1 MKNIR
6 YILVIVTV
14 AISSSCMKVTDQI
27 PESIITGVNFYKT
40 ATDADNAINACY
52 DALQGSPGNY
62 AIWGDG
68 RTDVLASTDRS
79 GSADLQV
86 ASGNVS
92 SSNSYVGWGAL
103 YSGINRCNGVL
114 KHVPGIADPALDGR
128 RDRIL
133 GEAYF
138 LRALF
143 YFYLTRTFENVPLI
157 LEPYEDLS
165 GDFFP
170 KQSDRATIF
179 AQIEADL
186 LQAEQ
191 LVPDLP
197 FSRPVE
203 NKGKASKAAVRC
215 VMADLYL
222 WEKKYEQ
229 AANAAQLVINSP
241 AKYSLVPGSSY
252 ATLFTVKNTSESI
265 LEVQYNNAY
274 AEYSLQNGVNSISEL
289 FLPLGGSLT
298 AGNWRYQPSNAVLDA
313 LPASDLRSAATY
325 KNTGAVPAPYR
336 DANKTYIAKYPGT
349 ISSNVM
355 YLDANRIIYR
365 LAEVILFRAEAL
377 NELGQTL
384 EATSLLNQIRNRAGI
399 GNTSASTQSEV
410 RLAIEHERLAE
421 LAFEGK
427 RYYELIRTGRYA
439 AVTGYT
445 DPNWLRWPVAATEIT
460 KNTNLIQ
467 NPGY

>member
-1 MKNIR
+1 MKSIR
-6 YILVIVTV
+6 YILILVTV
-14 AISSSCMKVTDQI
+14 GVFFSCTKVTDQV

-40 ATDADNAINACY
+40 ATDADNGINACY

-62 AIWGDG
+62 VVWGDG
-68 RTDVLASTDRS
+68 RSDVLASTDRS

-92 SSNSYVGWGAL
+92 TSNGYIGWGSL

-114 KHVPGIADPALDGR
+114 KHVPDITDPALAAR
-128 RDRIL
+128 KDRIL

-157 LEPYEDLS
+157 LEPYENLS
-165 GDFFP
+165 GDFYP

-179 AQIEADL
+179 VQIEADL
-186 LQAEQ
+186 KQAEQ

-197 FSRPVE
+197 FSSTVE
-203 NKGKASKAAVRC
+203 NKGKATKAAVRC
-215 VMADLYL
+215 VLADLYL
-222 WEKKYEQ
+222 WEKKYDL
-229 AANAAQLVINSP
+229 AVNAADLVLKSP
-241 AKYSLVPGSSY
+241 AKYTLVSGANY
-252 ATLFTVKNTSESI
+252 GTLFTSKNTSESI
-265 LEVQYNNAY
+265 FEIQYNNSY
-274 AEYSLQNGVNSISEL
+274 AEYNLQNGVNSISEL

-298 AGNWRYQPSNAVLDA
+298 AGNWRYQPSNAVLNA
-313 LPASDLRSAATY
+313 LPSNDLRASATY
-325 KNTGAVPAPYR
+325 KNTGNSPAPYR

-349 ISSNVM
+349 IASNVM

-365 LAEVILFRAEAL
+365 LAEVILFKAEAL
-377 NELGQTL
+377 NEQGQTD
-384 EATSLLNQIRNRAGI
+384 EAITLLNQIRNRAGI
-399 GNTSASTQSEV
+399 GNTAASTQSQV
-410 RLAIEHERLAE
+410 RLAIESERLAE

-439 AVTGYT
+439 AVTGFT
-445 DPNWLRWPVAATEIT
+445 DPNWLRWPIASNEII
-460 KNTNLIQ
+460 KNKNLVQ